1 MSVDT
6 QEAEPVKL
14 VFVSGVCVIQF
25 IHKEV
30 KNNERVFFP
39 PEEIWNNILQCLS
52 LGDSR
57 VKQSCLD
64 YNNHPSDN
72 AAVHQHFTL
81 VL

>member
-1 MSVDT
+1 MPVDT

-14 VFVSGVCVIQF
+14 VFVSDVFIIQF

-30 KNNERVFFP
+30 KNNERGFFAP
-39 PEEIWNNILQCLS
+39 DKIWNNILQCLS

-57 VKQSCLD
+57 VKLSCLD
-64 YNNHPSDN
+64 YNNHLSDN